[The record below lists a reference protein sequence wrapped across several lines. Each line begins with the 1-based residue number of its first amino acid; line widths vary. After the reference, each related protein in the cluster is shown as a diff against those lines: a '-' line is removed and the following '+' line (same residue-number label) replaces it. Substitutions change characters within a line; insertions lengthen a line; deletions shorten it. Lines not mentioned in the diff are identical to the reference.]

1 MHGSKVN
8 LTSKAAPQ
16 TDTPSIIHSIILVV
30 IVFQIETKTT
40 TRIME
45 LRGKMKRIKE
55 SYILI
60 EWQTFTKITN

>member
-1 MHGSKVN
+1 MHGPKVN

-16 TDTPSIIHSIILVV
+16 TDTPSIIFVV

-60 EWQTFTKITN
+60 EWQTFTKITNLT